1 MIKNETSLVSVWFA
15 YSYSFAFCLL
25 EQVQQ
30 GDSLTASVQVLDKS
44 GKPLPASHFEQMD
57 LKTKLDI
64 PSRSYITVT
73 PIQSLDPHTALYTV
87 KGVELGTARLMFTA
101 LAQRGAL
108 ITSNIE
114 NIQVS
119 LV

>member
-1 MIKNETSLVSVWFA
+1 MMKNETSLVSVWFA

-30 GDSLTASVQVLDKS
+30 GDSLQVLDKS
-44 GKPLPASHFEQMD
+44 GKPMPASHFERMD

-64 PSRSYITVT
+64 SSRSYITVT

-114 NIQVS
+114 NIQVC